1 LSRYHASETIQHS
14 KPKTCL
20 GWEQEGIYQLL
31 LNSLAPDVAE
41 DPYEFIVY
49 GNGRAVRDKEALD
62 EFMKVL
68 PKLRNDETL
77 VVQSG
82 KPVGVFATSEYA
94 PRVIMSNA
102 MIVPKWANWTTFHEL
117 NEKNLTL
124 YGQSTASSWAYIG
137 AQGILQGTFET
148 LWHVAK
154 AHFGGSLKGRLV
166 LTSGLGGMG
175 CAQPIAVEMN
185 EGVAIVVEADRQK
198 VMKRIETNHIQMA
211 TDSIDE
217 ALNLAREAMEGGY
230 PLSIGLVGNA
240 AEVYEAL
247 AGKGIVP
254 DVVTDQTSA
263 HDLLEGYIPCGM
275 TLGEALQLRVDHP
288 KKYLQAARKTLVQH
302 VQAMMAFKKQGAVVF
317 EYGNHIRGQAAES
330 GFEQAL
336 EIPSFIQL
344 FVRDL
349 FCVGTGPIRW
359 IALSGDPED
368 IFRIDDFLLEAFA
381 EDEKLTSWIRFVQE
395 RVHFQGLPARSVW
408 LTYEQRAHLVDKLIE
423 LVKTGELKAPI
434 AVTRDHFS
442 GATMASPHRETENM
456 RDGSDAIADWP
467 ILNALL
473 MASSGAT
480 LVSVQ
485 QGGGV
490 GVGYSIHTGMTVIVD
505 GKSDKKVKQTLL
517 GETQFGVLRY
527 ADAGYPS
534 AKQMVSTFGVDV
546 GGGASD

>member
-1 LSRYHASETIQHS
+1 MSQVAQGS
-14 KPKTCL
+14 KPKICL

-31 LNSLAPDVAE
+31 LNSLASDVAE

-49 GNGRAVRDKEALD
+49 GNGRAVRDKEALN
-62 EFMKVL
+62 EFKRIL
-68 PKLRNDETL
+68 PNLKSNETL

-82 KPVGVFATSEYA
+82 KPVGVFTTSEYA

-148 LWHVAK
+148 LWHIAK
-154 AHFGGSLKGRLV
+154 THFDGSLKGRLI

-185 EGVAIVVEADRQK
+185 EGVAIIVEADRQK

-217 ALNLAREAMEGGY
+217 AVRLAKEAMKAGY
-230 PLSIGLVGNA
+230 PLSIGIVGNA
-240 AEVYEAL
+240 AEVYESFAQ
-247 AGKGIVP
+247 KGIVP

-275 TLGEALQLRVDHP
+275 TLGEALQLRVEHP
-288 KKYLQAARKTLVQH
+288 KKYIQEARKTLVRH
-302 VQAMMAFKKQGAVVF
+302 VQAMMEFKKQGAVVF

-349 FCVGTGPIRW
+349 FCAGTGPIRW

-368 IFRIDDFLLEAFA
+368 IFRIDNFLLKEF
-381 EDEKLTSWIRFVQE
+381 ENDEKLTSWIRFVQE
-395 RVHFQGLPARSVW
+395 RVHFQGLPARSAW
-408 LTYEQRAHLVDKLIE
+408 LTYEQRERFVDKLIE
-423 LVKTGELKAPI
+423 LVGAGELKAPM

-442 GATMASPHRETENM
+442 GATMASPHRETEGM
-456 RDGSDAIADWP
+456 QDGSDAIADWP

-505 GKSDKKVKQTLL
+505 GKSDKKVRQALL
-517 GETQFGVLRY
+517 GEAQFGVLRY
-527 ADAGYPS
+527 ADAGYPV
-534 AKQMVSTFGVDV
+534 AKQMMSTFGVGVWGD
-546 GGGASD
+546 AYD